1 MAFIQWDKSF
11 SVGTTALDAD
21 HRRLIEILN
30 RIYDAWQGDPS
41 KVELDQ
47 LFDELLDYTDGHF
60 SREESKLAA
69 RDYPD
74 LAAHQ
79 IQHERLREMVLAFRA
94 RHLAGTTPDALTE
107 DMTKFLKTWLM
118 DHILGEDMKYKPLF
132 TGRL

>member
-30 RIYDAWQGDPS
+30 RIHDAWQTDPS

-60 SREESKLAA
+60 NREESKLAA
-69 RDYPD
+69 RDYPG
-74 LAAHQ
+74 LASHQ
-79 IQHERLREMVLAFRA
+79 IQHDRLRETVLAFRA
-94 RHLAGTTPDALTE
+94 RHLAGNTPDALTE
-107 DMTKFLKTWLM
+107 DMTNFLKTWLM
-118 DHILGEDMKYKPLF
+118 DHILVEDMKYKSLF
-132 TGRL
+132 ASQR

>member
-30 RIYDAWQGDPS
+30 RIYDAWQTDPS
-41 KVELDQ
+41 KIELDQ

-60 SREESKLAA
+60 NREESKLAA
-69 RDYPD
+69 RDYPL
-74 LAAHQ
+74 LAAHHA
-79 IQHERLREMVLAFRA
+79 QHERLRETVLAFRT
-94 RHLAGTTPDALTE
+94 RHLAGNTPDALTE
-107 DMTKFLKTWLM
+107 DMAKFLKSWLM

-132 TGRL
+132 TERL

>member
-30 RIYDAWQGDPS
+30 RIYDAWNIDPN

-69 RDYPD
+69 RDYAD

-79 IQHERLREMVLAFRA
+79 VQHERLREMVLAFRA
-94 RHLAGTTPDALTE
+94 RHLAGNKPDALTE
-107 DMTKFLKTWLM
+107 EMTHFLKTWLM